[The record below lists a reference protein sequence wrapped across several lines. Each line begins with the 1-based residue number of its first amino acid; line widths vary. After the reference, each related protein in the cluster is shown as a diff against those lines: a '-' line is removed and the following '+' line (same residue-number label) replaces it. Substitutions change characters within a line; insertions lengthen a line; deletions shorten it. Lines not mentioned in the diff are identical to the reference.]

1 MPLFTLV
8 LLALFSSVNAA
19 EPPAAHIGYTEYQA
33 NVPGGRHANVKTM
46 RACVVK
52 TDGTE
57 RRMIAPDLSQQ
68 ADSWTQFAGWSPDGK
83 IAVVGRGWQS
93 PENAATE
100 EKIQNFHF
108 VPGGW
113 LYDSY
118 LVDFGTL
125 KATNVTAVDRISFY
139 NAGVFFWPK
148 DPSKLGFTALIDN
161 NSHPF
166 SMDLDG
172 KNKTDLT
179 KQSKEFTYG
188 FSSSPDGKRIAYH
201 MSYQAYVADAD
212 GSHATKIETG
222 QPFNFAPSWS
232 PDGKWV
238 LFVSGEHYN
247 CHPVMA
253 KADGTGLKKIADRAG
268 YRGVV
273 EFLDVPDFH
282 GGSSDIPV
290 WSADGSSV
298 FYTAKVGEN
307 VELFRVTLDGK
318 NEQLTKS
325 KPGTLHYHPQPAAD
339 GQRLL
344 YGSKRDGIRQIIVR
358 NLADGSEKQI
368 TNMSTGQGAMW
379 AHWQPQTMAAR

>member
-1 MPLFTLV
+1 
-8 LLALFSSVNAA
+8 
-19 EPPAAHIGYTEYQA
+19 
-33 NVPGGRHANVKTM
+33 
-46 RACVVK
+46 
-52 TDGTE
+52 
-57 RRMIAPDLSQQ
+57 
-68 ADSWTQFAGWSPDGK
+68 
-83 IAVVGRGWQS
+83 
-93 PENAATE
+93 
-100 EKIQNFHF
+100 
-108 VPGGW
+108 
-113 LYDSY
+113 
-118 LVDFGTL
+118 
-125 KATNVTAVDRISFY
+125 
-139 NAGVFFWPK
+139 
-148 DPSKLGFTALIDN
+148 
-161 NSHPF
+161 
-166 SMDLDG
+166 MDLDG